1 MSTTRHPQSVPL
13 SRPGQIDGFH
23 TGADRD
29 ARANWQALVDARL
42 IGSVQPLPPEHLA
55 NIAAWEA
62 VLGVRKRG
70 GIW

>member
-1 MSTTRHPQSVPL
+1 MSATRHPQSVPL
-13 SRPGQIDGFH
+13 SRPGQIDGVH

-29 ARANWQALVDARL
+29 ARAHWQALVDARL
-42 IGSVQPLPPEHLA
+42 IGNVQPLSPETLDT
-55 NIAAWEA
+55 IAAWEE